1 MPSIAPTLL
10 QIQLE
15 SAQLKRSTISVSTE
29 KRIANALQADQ
40 CEEKQFFTEDLIRSV
55 TFTAAEDE
63 PRERLIRSRA
73 RATIPSWCNCFP
85 ATKAP
90 SKIGPACSTKH
101 EAVQRLNAQM
111 PQNHHQH

>member
-1 MPSIAPTLL
+1 LL

-15 SAQLKRSTISVSTE
+15 SPQLKRSTINIRTE

-63 PRERLIRSRA
+63 PRERLNSIASAGYDPFVVQLLPGHEGAIEDWA
-73 RATIPSWCNCFP
+73 RLFD
-85 ATKAP
+85 KA
-90 SKIGPACSTKH
+90 
-101 EAVQRLNAQM
+101 
-111 PQNHHQH
+111 